1 VDTQE
6 RAVRLHVYQRLIE
19 DGAAPRASAV
29 AGALKIP
36 DEQAQAVFERLA
48 DAHVLVLDPTTREIA
63 MAMPF
68 SATPTAFRV
77 RDGMNAWWACC
88 AWDGLGFAPMLDRPV
103 EMGTRFADSGEPLLL
118 QVPHDRPPAGDAVV
132 HFAVPAA
139 QWWDDITF
147 T

>member
-1 VDTQE
+1 MDTLE
-6 RAVRLHVYQRLIE
+6 RAVRLHVYRRLVA
-19 DGAAPRASAV
+19 DGAVPRASA
-29 AGALKIP
+29 AALALKMP
-36 DEQAQAVFERLA
+36 DEQAHAVFERLA
-48 DAHVLVLDPTTREIA
+48 DEHVLVLDAVTREIA

-77 RDGMNAWWACC
+77 REGANAWWACC
-88 AWDGLGFAPMLDRPV
+88 AWDALGFAPMLDRPV

-118 QVPHDRPPAGDAVV
+118 QVPHDRPPTGEAVV

-139 QWWDDITF
+139 HWWDDITF